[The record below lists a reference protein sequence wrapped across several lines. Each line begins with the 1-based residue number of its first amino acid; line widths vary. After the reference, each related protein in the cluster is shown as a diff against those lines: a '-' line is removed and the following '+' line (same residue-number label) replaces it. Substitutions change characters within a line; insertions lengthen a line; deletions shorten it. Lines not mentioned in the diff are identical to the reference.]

1 MELVVVW
8 DLAVELVTMQ
18 LAVIWEV
25 VVVLQTVMNLVEHR
39 MVVVIVA
46 LEQQLLVVEVV
57 LQVMQVWEGML
68 V

>member
-1 MELVVVW
+1 M
-8 DLAVELVTMQ
+8 
-18 LAVIWEV
+18 

-57 LQVMQVWEGML
+57 VQVMQVWEGML